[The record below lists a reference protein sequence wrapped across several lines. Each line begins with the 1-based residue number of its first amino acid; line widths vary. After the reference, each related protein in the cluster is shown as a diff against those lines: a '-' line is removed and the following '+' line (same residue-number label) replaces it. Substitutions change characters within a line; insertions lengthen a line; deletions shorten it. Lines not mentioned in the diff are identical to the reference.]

1 MSDSQAKKN
10 INVSRELKR
19 RIKKAIVNHN
29 IDNMQEG
36 YVFMITKGLET
47 MEKKKEAKGNG

>member
-1 MSDSQAKKN
+1 MSDSQAKIN

-29 IDNMQEG
+29 IDNMQDG
-36 YVFMITKGLET
+36 YAFMITKGLET
-47 MEKKKEAKGNG
+47 MEKKKEARNG